1 MNTRIIQNCLNQI
14 EGLVED
20 DGMSFSYGEGEVAL
34 EKLEEL
40 KTALKEMYELY

>member
-14 EGLVED
+14 EGLIED